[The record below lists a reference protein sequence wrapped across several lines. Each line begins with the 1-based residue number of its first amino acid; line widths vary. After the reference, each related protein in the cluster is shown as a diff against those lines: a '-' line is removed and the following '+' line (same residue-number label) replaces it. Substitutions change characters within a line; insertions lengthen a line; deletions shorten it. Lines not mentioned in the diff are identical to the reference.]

1 MFNVTSLSPFLQPPF
16 LRATRGQ
23 RFIDWGE
30 ERNVGAEMLFD
41 PLSAG
46 GVLPGGGAL
55 QSLQEI
61 VKAAVSFAPESDR
74 IALYDKEAS

>member
-30 ERNVGAEMLFD
+30 ERNIGAEMLFD

-46 GVLPGGGAL
+46 GGVLPGGGAL
-55 QSLQEI
+55 QVLFSSTFSAFSKGFDI
-61 VKAAVSFAPESDR
+61 
-74 IALYDKEAS
+74 

>member
-30 ERNVGAEMLFD
+30 ERNIGAEMLFD

-46 GVLPGGGAL
+46 GGVLPGGGAL
-55 QSLQEI
+55 QVLFL
-61 VKAAVSFAPESDR
+61 VKGFYR
-74 IALYDKEAS
+74 